1 MGMGIVH
8 AKFEA
13 VPAVIPA
20 DGVGKLGATFVRKR
34 RPLEERGYA
43 HVEAVRDE
51 HVGRKAEWI
60 RVAGE
65 ERRSDEIGLFVCRR
79 WLCEFKFKVASILE
93 AGLIRESGGKGGIKF
108 CDAPGVTNVVVA
120 EAGYAE
126 RIARLCLNTRWRCP
140 AHPIDF
146 KRSVIPAVDRP
157 IDLREKRRRRSGSRE
172 LRFLENHDHSDPQ
185 RRRKTGD
192 PSERGHRCRRPKFF
206 ERL

>member
-1 MGMGIVH
+1 MGMGIVR

-34 RPLEERGYA
+34 RPLEERRYA

-51 HVGRKAEWI
+51 HVGRKAERI

-157 IDLREKRRRRSGSRE
+157 IDLREKNRSLAFPR
-172 LRFLENHDHSDPQ
+172 
-185 RRRKTGD
+185 
-192 PSERGHRCRRPKFF
+192 
-206 ERL
+206 